1 MDPTQETFLKTHHV
15 FTGEELEK
23 MWEKVAL
30 TASESTAKQLIKAIS
45 EENLFPFINAEEAC
59 KLLRS
64 TAQSLNKA
72 ERKGTLRRYWFY
84 GKKLYKR
91 VELIRLVEEC
101 EKGAV

>member
-1 MDPTQETFLKTHHV
+1 MDQTQETFLKTHHV

-30 TASESTAKQLIKAIS
+30 TASENTAKRILKAS
-45 EENLFPFINAEEAC
+45 NEDLFPFISAEEAC

-64 TAQSLNKA
+64 TKQSLNKA
-72 ERKGTLRRYWFY
+72 ERKGTLKRYWFH

-91 VELIRLVEEC
+91 VELIRFVEEC